1 MINWSR
7 GWEIGWRGRA
17 ARRCAWGHEPTIGD
31 AFGRVLT
38 VCQRAGG
45 RPGVAFA
52 VVERDDGHIDVHD
65 AAAYFAGRDA
75 WPEVERRICADAAG
89 RVLDV
94 GCGAGRHAAV
104 LTADGLD
111 VVGVDTSPGAV
122 AVARERG
129 VDARLGPATALPG
142 GLGVFDTVLLL
153 GNNVGLLGSAETA
166 PVVLA
171 ELARV
176 TAPGGRLLVSGVD
189 PFDTDDAEH
198 LAYHRLNRGRGRL
211 PGQCRI
217 RLRDGTLTTE
227 WFDYLFVSEPELRA
241 LVDGSAW
248 TPTRWERDGHAY
260 AVRLEKA

>member
-1 MINWSR
+1 M
-7 GWEIGWRGRA
+7 
-17 ARRCAWGHEPTIGD
+17 EPMVGD

-38 VCQRAGG
+38 QCWRAGARSG
-45 RPGVAFA
+45 TAFA
-52 VVERDDGHIDVHD
+52 VVERDDGYIDAHD
-65 AAAYFAGRDA
+65 AAAYFAGRDD
-75 WPEVERRICADAAG
+75 WPEVERRIVADAAG

-104 LTADGLD
+104 LAADGLD

-129 VDARLGPATALPG
+129 VDARPGSATALPPVIG
-142 GLGVFDTVLLL
+142 AFDTVLLL
-153 GNNVGLLGSAETA
+153 GNNVGLLGSAGTA

-176 TAPGGRLLVSGVD
+176 TVPGGRLLVSGID

-198 LAYHRLNRGRGRL
+198 RAYHRWNRERARL

-217 RLRDGTLTTE
+217 RLRHGALATE
-227 WFDYLFVSEPELRA
+227 WFDYLFVSEDELRA
-241 LVDGSAW
+241 LVEGSPW
-248 TPTRWERDGHAY
+248 TVGRWERDGRGY
-260 AVRLEKA
+260 AVRLDRR

>member
-1 MINWSR
+1 M
-7 GWEIGWRGRA
+7 
-17 ARRCAWGHEPTIGD
+17 EPTTGD

-38 VCQRAGG
+38 ACWQAGG
-45 RPGVAFA
+45 RPGVAYA

-75 WPEVERRICADAAG
+75 WPEVERRICADVAG

-94 GCGAGRHAAV
+94 GCGAGRHAAP
-104 LTADGLD
+104 LAADGFE

-129 VDARLGPATALPG
+129 VDARLGSAAALPAG
-142 GLGVFDTVLLL
+142 IGLFGTVLLL
-153 GNNVGLLGSAETA
+153 GNNVGLLGSAESA
-166 PVVLA
+166 AVVLA

-176 TAPGGRLLVSGVD
+176 TAPGGRLLLSGIE

-198 LAYHRLNRGRGRL
+198 LAYHRWNRERSRL

-217 RLRDGTLTTE
+217 RVRHGTLADE
-227 WFDYLFVSEPELRA
+227 WFDYLFVSEAELRA
-241 LVDGSAW
+241 LVDGSPW
-248 TPTRWERDGHAY
+248 TLVRWEREGHTY
-260 AVRLEKA
+260 AAGLTRAR